1 MTSLSPPIPPPS
13 RMTFDD
19 FCQYFSDL
27 IMCRLINTSYL
38 SLHKTWEEGS
48 LKGAWRNH
56 DDPLSN
62 RAGGCTNNKHTFV
75 QNPQVGV
82 GMGGGRVCVCIHL

>member
-1 MTSLSPPIPPPS
+1 
-13 RMTFDD
+13 MTFDD

-62 RAGGCTNNKHTFV
+62 RAGGCTNNKHTFL
-75 QNPQVGV
+75 QNPQVAV
-82 GMGGGRVCVCIHL
+82 GMEGGRLCVFIYVCINV